1 MKKNSQNI
9 SFAVISYRTL
19 RGEKTFE
26 KFFQV
31 ALSPFL
37 NNLKLF
43 CTCLL
48 QKTCAEFFLI
58 ILLSCAQQF

>member
-1 MKKNSQNI
+1 MSSDEKNSQNI

-48 QKTCAEFFLI
+48 QEFFLI